1 MLSIRGLNAGING
14 KQILNGLS
22 LDIKQGEIH
31 AIMGPNGSGKST
43 LSHVIMGHP
52 AYEHTGGEILLDG
65 ENISSL
71 GADLRARRG
80 IFLAFQYPKEIPGI
94 TLSNFLR
101 TSYNTVRAA
110 RGEEKLNPVQ
120 FRRLLREKM
129 KEVSL
134 KPEFME
140 RYINDGFSG
149 GEKKKAEILQMTLL
163 DPKIAI
169 LDETDSGLDVDALRI
184 VSEGIKKTHNSNRG
198 TVLITHYQRILH
210 YITPDFVHVMMDGR
224 IVKSGGKE
232 LAERLEKDGYDWVRQ
247 EVGLDENEADG
258 LKKLPINN

>member
-1 MLSIRGLNAGING
+1 LNAGING